1 MERPTLIMKKSKMM
15 KSEQKNTEGSISDY
29 IIENNQQFLVMN
41 KPGGMPA
48 QDDGTK
54 DSSLH
59 QLAEIYCKHPV
70 KVVHRIDRPSSGLVV
85 LAKNKKAAMELS
97 RQWKTR
103 DISKFYLAVVSKK
116 GKIKEGKWEDLLWHN
131 RKNNKSYVVDQM
143 DDGAKLA
150 EMEVEVLGEID
161 RYRLL
166 GIKLIT
172 GRHHQIRAQLS
183 HAGFPIK
190 GDVKYGARRGHKDR
204 SIRLHAQQLQLS
216 HPVSGE
222 RVSLQSAVPDDGVWR
237 AFDEKL
243 PDLRLFED
251 LSESK

>member
-1 MERPTLIMKKSKMM
+1 
-15 KSEQKNTEGSISDY
+15 
-29 IIENNQQFLVMN
+29 
-41 KPGGMPA
+41 
-48 QDDGTK
+48 
-54 DSSLH
+54 
-59 QLAEIYCKHPV
+59 V

-103 DISKFYLAVVSKK
+103 DISKYYLAVVSKK
-116 GKIKEGKWEDLLWHN
+116 GSIREGKWEDLLWHN
-131 RKNNKSYVVDQM
+131 RKNNKSYVVDHM

-150 EMEVEVLGEID
+150 QMEVKVLGEID

-166 GIKLIT
+166 GIQLIT

-204 SIRLHAQQLQLS
+204 SIRLHAQRLS
-216 HPVSGE
+216 LKHPVSDVRIDIQAG
-222 RVSLQSAVPDDGVWR
+222 VPDDGVWR
-237 AFDEKL
+237 AFDETL
-243 PDLRLFED
+243 PELRLFDSFSTEN
-251 LSESK
+251 K

>member
-1 MERPTLIMKKSKMM
+1 MMERPTLIMKKSKMM
-15 KSEQKNTEGSISDY
+15 KSEQKNTEGSISGY

-85 LAKNKKAAMELS
+85 FAKNKKAAIDLS
-97 RQWKTR
+97 RQWKDR
-103 DISKFYLAVVSKK
+103 EISKFYLAAVANT
-116 GKIKEGKWEDLLWHN
+116 GKIKTGRWEDLLWHN
-131 RKNNKSYVVDQM
+131 RKNNKSYIVDHM
-143 DDGAKLA
+143 DDGAQLA
-150 EMEVEVLGEID
+150 QMDVEVLGEID

-166 GIKLIT
+166 NIQLIT

-204 SIRLHAQQLQLS
+204 SIRLHARTLKLT

-222 RVSLQSAVPDDGVWR
+222 SVDVRAPLPADGVWQ
-237 AFDEKL
+237 AFDELL
-243 PDLRLFED
+243 PDLGLF
-251 LSESK
+251 KY